1 MAKEGFD
8 SPHWERAAASLAIPH
23 HDTRAHAWGFVACV
37 LLALLCFAPIA
48 FGAAGAP
55 YQLASIATTAPD
67 QPAPIT
73 ASRR

>member
-8 SPHWERAAASLAIPH
+8 SPHWERAGASLAIPH
-23 HDTRAHAWGFVACV
+23 HDTHAHAWGVVACV

-48 FGAAGAP
+48 FGATPAP
-55 YQLASIATTAPD
+55 GQPASDATTTPA

-73 ASRR
+73 SSR